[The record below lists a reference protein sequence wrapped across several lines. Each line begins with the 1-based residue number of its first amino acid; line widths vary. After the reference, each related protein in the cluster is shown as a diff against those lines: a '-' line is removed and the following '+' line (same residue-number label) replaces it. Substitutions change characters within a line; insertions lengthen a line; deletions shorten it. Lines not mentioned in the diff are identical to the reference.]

1 MYEAVIQSQEK
12 TIFEA
17 HQRYLY
23 SLHAAETGGYDKGLE
38 EGLEKGIEKGIEKG
52 RTDLLVSQIC
62 KKLSRGLTID
72 RIAKELEEDP
82 EHISRIYDIALKYA
96 PDYNPESVLKELNL

>member
-38 EGLEKGIEKGIEKG
+38 KGIEKG

-62 KKLSRGLTID
+62 KKLSRGLSID

-82 EHISRIYDIALKYA
+82 EHISKIYDIAQKYA
-96 PDYNPESVLKELNL
+96 PDYNPESVLRELNS

>member
-38 EGLEKGIEKGIEKG
+38 EGLEKGIEKG

-82 EHISRIYDIALKYA
+82 EHISKIYDIAQKYA
-96 PDYNPESVLKELNL
+96 PDYNPESVLKELNS

>member
-38 EGLEKGIEKGIEKG
+38 EGIEKG

-72 RIAKELEEDP
+72 RIAKELEEAP

-96 PDYNPESVLKELNL
+96 PDYNPESVLKELNS

>member
-38 EGLEKGIEKGIEKG
+38 KGIEKG

-62 KKLSRGLTID
+62 KKLSRGLSID

-82 EHISRIYDIALKYA
+82 EHISKIYDIAQKTA
-96 PDYNPESVLKELNL
+96 PDYNPESVLKELNS